1 MNITPEDLT
10 LCCELV
16 EDRIRHLQ
24 HKVDAHERKE
34 RLAPAHSRAHQL
46 KLLYRRLERLED
58 ALDRLESP
66 APTPAFTTRT
76 IGGGA

>member
-1 MNITPEDLT
+1 MNVTAEDLA
-10 LCCELV
+10 LFRELI
-16 EDRIRHLQ
+16 EDRIQ
-24 HKVDAHERKE
+24 HVQRKVDAHERKE